1 MNVETDSQAMTEVAL
16 GLAMAFFAMMI
27 LAMMSMSMPSDDVVS
42 LAISKVGNSNITF
55 KEGVKIVANNK
66 GATAGEGASRE
77 SQKNM
82 TYEKA
87 SDENIIIFYQDRYFD
102 ISLQPLNV
110 ATLGANS
117 STNFS
122 TTKRY
127 ILALPPDLS
136 LSDAL
141 IAREKISSPNLTITQ
156 LDEAW
161 LKRLAL

>member
-27 LAMMSMSMPSDDVVS
+27 LAMMSMSMPRDDVAR
-42 LAISKVGNSNITF
+42 LAISKSYPNNTF
-55 KEGVKIVANNK
+55 KEGVKVVANSK
-66 GATAGEGASRE
+66 VTTGGEGALQE
-77 SQKNM
+77 LQKD
-82 TYEKA
+82 TAYENA
-87 SDENIIIFYQDRYFD
+87 NDENIIIFYQGRYLD

-110 ATLGANS
+110 ATLGTNS

-122 TTKRY
+122 TTRRY
-127 ILALPPDLS
+127 ILALSPDLS

-141 IAREKISSPNLTITQ
+141 IARSKISSPNLTITQ

-161 LKRLAL
+161 MKRLAL